1 MLVGK
6 RADDRFD
13 LIASRFTDLNTS
25 KCKLFAALLA
35 SVRVLKE
42 EDGLVQIERVSINYL
57 QSVHVSFG
65 SI

>member
-13 LIASRFTDLNTS
+13 LIASRFTWNTS

-35 SVRVLKE
+35 CVRASKE
-42 EDGLVQIERVSINYL
+42 EEGLVQIERVSRNYL

-65 SI
+65 WI